1 LIYNI
6 IIITKPGVV
15 MYKTNYILLIS
26 IIILF
31 GSTVIMAQNV
41 PTTLVEIVG
50 SDEVELQYVSSF
62 EKTTLGGWVQ
72 GASMPHP
79 RYYGGSVMYTRNDT
93 SWLYVLGGDT
103 TGGGVAT
110 ATCLKYN
117 VITDTWEYIAPLP
130 EPLRTN
136 ATAILGDKIYTLG
149 GFNAPFPSP
158 AVASFYEYDINTNIW
173 TQLPDLPDPMFFA
186 GAEGFEDS
194 LIYIIGGMQDNVA
207 DGDLLRINVTAYF
220 ANSMQFSDAT
230 PMPEGTASFGHTFLD
245 SERSLYITA
254 GLTGVTGNF
263 VPNNITLRGEIDI
276 SNRLQINWEYKT
288 DRPLAVYA
296 HYDYIESEDE
306 IYSAGGST
314 TGGFDP
320 SLAAYGYLISTN
332 IYDTEPDLPNPLMA
346 YYGGTNYMSLPIK
359 PEIRRVA
366 ISGGITS
373 GPALT
378 NETWVLTEIIQ
389 DINSEAGDVPEEYS
403 LMQNYPNPFN
413 PSTTIQFSIPEEG
426 FVSLNIF
433 NSLGE
438 KVSTLVSEN
447 INAGTYKYNW
457 NASDLPSGIYF
468 YSLTAENFKQT
479 KKLIL
484 IK

>member
-1 LIYNI
+1 MFKMNYLLLSTIIYI
-6 IIITKPGVV
+6 FFSAY
-15 MYKTNYILLIS
+15 M
-26 IIILF
+26 
-31 GSTVIMAQNV
+31 MAQKA
-41 PTTLVEIVG
+41 PTTLEEIYG
-50 SDEVELQYVSSF
+50 GDNIELQYVSSF

-117 VITDTWEYIAPLP
+117 LITDTWEYIASLP

-136 ATAILGDKIYTLG
+136 ATAILGDKIYTMG

-158 AVASFYEYDINTNIW
+158 AVASFYEYDINTNTW
-173 TQLPDLPDPMFFA
+173 AQLPNLPDPLFFA

-194 LIYIIGGMQDNVA
+194 LVYIIGGLQDNVA
-207 DGDLLRINVTAYF
+207 DGDLLRVHAIYF
-220 ANSMQFSDAT
+220 NTHTMSFRDAT
-230 PMPEGTASFGHTFLD
+230 PLPEGTASFGHSLLD
-245 SERSLYITA
+245 RSLYISA

-263 VPNNITLRGEIDI
+263 VPNNITLKGEIDI
-276 SNRLQINWEYKT
+276 SNRFQINWEYKT

-296 HYDYIESEDE
+296 HYDYTESEDE

-314 TGGFDP
+314 TGAFDP

-332 IYDTEPDLPNPLMA
+332 TYEPEPDLPNPLMA
-346 YYGGTNYMSLPIK
+346 FYGGTNYMSPPVK
-359 PEIRRVA
+359 PEILRVA
-366 ISGGITS
+366 ISGGITT

-378 NETWVLTEIIQ
+378 NQTWVLTENIQ
-389 DINSEAGDVPEEYS
+389 GINIEEGEIPEEYS

-426 FVSLNIF
+426 FVSLSVF

-447 INAGTYKYNW
+447 LNAGTYKYDW

-468 YSLTAENFKQT
+468 YSLTADNFKQT

-484 IK
+484 MK